1 MHVAPH
7 GTKGTRFAAVSSMLN
22 SLEEFVKVGGVSQS
36 KIEDVYKRLMS
47 AHRTKVTHGEYTSG
61 DREGPP
67 NAMSYLC
74 NAMMKEEDEYQAEK
88 TAKTDAEKEALAK
101 KEAKGQEVRLRN
113 CRLPEAVSAVSI
125 FVDPRLRMLGPTLGK
140 RMQE

>member
-47 AHRTKVTHGEYTSG
+47 AHRTKVTQGEYTSG

-74 NAMMKEEDEYQAEK
+74 NTMMKEEDEYQAEK
-88 TAKTDAEKEALAK
+88 TAKTDAEKEALAQ

-113 CRLPEAVSAVSI
+113 CRLPEAVSALSI
-125 FVDPRLRMLGPTLGK
+125 FVDPWLRM
-140 RMQE
+140 